1 MTAVF
6 KNAAINNMP
15 KQFIKT
21 FCNLNNITQV
31 KNNDNIRRVLCQN
44 VSKTFSSK
52 NLQSACMQQLSGRP
66 MDTHAKKEK
75 EKKKKKERGPCGACN
90 MLFEIACS
98 WIVSSAKTE
107 AVPYWWQNITPT

>member
-52 NLQSACMQQLSGRP
+52 NLQSASCMQQLLGRP
-66 MDTHAKKEK
+66 MNKDG
-75 EKKKKKERGPCGACN
+75 KKKKKKRG
-90 MLFEIACS
+90 
-98 WIVSSAKTE
+98 TE
-107 AVPYWWQNITPT
+107 KGPLGCLQHVISNSMFLDSFLG